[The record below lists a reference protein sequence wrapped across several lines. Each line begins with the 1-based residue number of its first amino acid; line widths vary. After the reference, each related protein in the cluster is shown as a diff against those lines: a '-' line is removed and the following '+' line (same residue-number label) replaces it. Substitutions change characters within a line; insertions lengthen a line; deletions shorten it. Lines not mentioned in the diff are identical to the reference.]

1 MIRVLVVGPVA
12 LFRGALAATLA
23 NEDDLDVVGVVDTR
37 RDVALT
43 PVDVSVV
50 DLDGATP
57 AGGAAPVL
65 AGVAPN
71 SPVVALTAGR
81 STPRWLSCGRIH
93 GLVAKD
99 GGVEQLVRA
108 VRRVAA
114 GERVVESA
122 SGAAADSPLTE
133 REVEVLRLIAQGRSS
148 AHIADHLGLTV
159 GTVRNYVSAII
170 RKTGVRNRLEAMRV
184 AAQSGWL

>member
-1 MIRVLVVGPVA
+1 VIRVLVVGGVA

-23 NEDDLDVVGVVDTR
+23 NEDDLDVVGVVDSG
-37 RDVALT
+37 RDAGLT
-43 PVDVSVV
+43 PVDVSVI

-57 AGGAAPVL
+57 TGAPAPAL
-65 AGVAPN
+65 AGVVPN
-71 SPVVALTAGR
+71 GPVVALTAEG
-81 STPRWLSCGRIH
+81 STLPWLPSGRIH

-170 RKTGVRNRLEAMRV
+170 RKTGVRNRLEAMSV